1 MKSFLSSLRVLFL
14 CAFCLPGP
22 GSAAWAAEKEKVEFE
37 GTVRAEIGGR
47 HLEQGIEVRYSK
59 QAWRIVNARWPHRT
73 LVGMEKGLKNQNSMI
88 LRGSLLHAPV
98 TLSTDATQ
106 TAELQLPPE
115 DECAAVLVSAV
126 GLYAIA
132 NIGGQSQL
140 EAHKVQRKD
149 QFIEIE
155 PGVDRSAR
163 LTIRRQ
169 KEWLELQI
177 APAGKKFVPLPS
189 PRRTR

>member
-1 MKSFLSSLRVLFL
+1 MKSFLTLLRFLFL
-14 CAFCLPGP
+14 CAFCSLGL
-22 GSAAWAAEKEKVEFE
+22 GSTTGAAEKVEFE

-47 HLEQGIEVRYSK
+47 HLDQGFEVRYSK
-59 QAWRIVNARWPHRT
+59 ETWRIVDARWPHRT
-73 LVGMEKGLKNQNSMI
+73 LVGMQKGPKNQNSMI
-88 LRGSLLHAPV
+88 LRGSLLHGPV
-98 TLSTDATQ
+98 TLATDLTQ
-106 TAELQLPPE
+106 TAQLELPPE

-140 EAHKVQRKD
+140 KAQKVQQKD
-149 QFIEIE
+149 LLIQIE
-155 PGVDRSAR
+155 PGADRSAR

-177 APAGKKFVPLPS
+177 APAGKKFAPLPS